1 MLEEP
6 AAQAMRHAIWVCLQ
20 LGGPPLLAML
30 LVGVVISLV
39 QTVTQIQESTVS
51 FLPKI
56 AVMGGVLLWLG
67 PFMAQVLQGWGL
79 QLFDQIVALGGLP

>member
-20 LGGPPLLAML
+20 LGGPPLMAML
-30 LVGVVISLV
+30 VVGVIISLL
-39 QTVTQIQESTVS
+39 QALTQIQETTVG

-56 AVMGGVLLWLG
+56 AVMGGVLMWLG
-67 PFMAQVLQGWGL
+67 PFMGRVMQGWTL
-79 QLFDQIVALGGLP
+79 QLFDQVVALGGLP

>member
-30 LVGVVISLV
+30 AVGVVISLL
-39 QTVTQIQESTVS
+39 QALTQIQESTVS

-56 AVMGGVLLWLG
+56 AVMGGVLMWLG
-67 PFMAQVLQGWGL
+67 PFMAHVMQAWAL
-79 QLFDQIVALGGLP
+79 QLFDQMVALGGLP

>member
-6 AAQAMRHAIWVCLQ
+6 AAQAMRHALWVCLQ

-30 LVGVVISLV
+30 VVGVVISLL
-39 QTVTQIQESTVS
+39 QALTQIQESTVS

-56 AVMGGVLLWLG
+56 AVMGGVLMWLG
-67 PFMAQVLQGWGL
+67 PFMAHVMQAWAL
-79 QLFDQIVALGGLP
+79 QLFDQMVALGGLP